1 MEHYELMFVLP
12 GSLDPATVLAVQA
25 RVDDYIQ
32 NASGTTTTKVDLER
46 RRLAYKI
53 GQQTHG
59 YYSIRQ
65 FDIEPAKIKD
75 IDQKLHLEN
84 EVLRY
89 MLVKAPVMTAE
100 AIKEMM
106 AGEKYKIVKPVPV
119 VVAPKEAKTSVTA
132 LTEDEKLFAEA
143 HVAKVDVDTEKN
155 KVSIE
160 ELDKKLDAI
169 LEDTDL
175 ASKL

>member
-12 GSLDPATVLAVQA
+12 GSLDPATVPAIQA
-25 RVDDYIQ
+25 RVDGYIQ
-32 NASGTTTTKVDLER
+32 TATGTITTTVDLDR
-46 RRLAYKI
+46 RRLAYNI

-59 YYSIRQ
+59 YYQVRQ
-65 FDIEPAKIKD
+65 FDLERGQLKEL
-75 IDQKLHLEN
+75 DQKLRLDN
-84 EVLRY
+84 DVLRY
-89 MLVKAPVMTAE
+89 MVVKAPAMTADQ
-100 AIKEMM
+100 IKQMI
-106 AGEKYKIVKPVPV
+106 AGEKYKVVKATAV
-119 VVAPKEAKTSVTA
+119 VSTEAKTSVTA
-132 LTEDEKLFAEA
+132 LTEEEKMFAEA
-143 HVAKVDVDTEKN
+143 NTAKVETDTEKN

>member
-12 GSLDPATVLAVQA
+12 GSLDPATVPALQA
-25 RVDDYIQ
+25 RVDEYIQ
-32 NASGTTTTKVDLER
+32 AVGGTTTTQVELER

-65 FDIEPAKIKD
+65 FDLDRAKLKEL
-75 IDQKLHLEN
+75 DQKLRLEN
-84 EVLRY
+84 DILRY
-89 MLVKAPVMTAE
+89 LLVKAPARTVAE
-100 AIKEMM
+100 IQDMI
-106 AGEKYKIVKPVPV
+106 AGEKYKIVKAAPA
-119 VVAPKEAKTSVTA
+119 VAKEAKTSVTA
-132 LTEDEKLFAEA
+132 LTEDEKIFAEA
-143 HVAKVDVDTEKN
+143 NVTKTDAEVEKN

-175 ASKL
+175 AAKL

>member
-12 GSLDPATVLAVQA
+12 GSLDPATVPAIQT
-25 RVDDYIQ
+25 RVEEYIQ
-32 NASGTTTTKVDLER
+32 AVGGTTTTKVDLER
-46 RRLAYKI
+46 RRLAYNI
-53 GQQTHG
+53 GKETHG

-65 FDIEPAKIKD
+65 FDTEPAKIKEL
-75 IDQKLHLEN
+75 DQKLRLEN

-89 MLVKAPVMTAE
+89 LLVKAPAMTADQ
-100 AIKEMM
+100 IQEMI
-106 AGEKYKIVKPVPV
+106 AGEKNKIVKPAPV
-119 VVAPKEAKTSVTA
+119 VAKEAKTSVTA
-132 LTEDEKLFAEA
+132 LTEDEKIFAEA
-143 HVAKVDVDTEKN
+143 NTAKVEVDIEKN

-175 ASKL
+175 AAKL